1 MIMILLIQ
9 VKLSSDE
16 KPKDEPKDLEV
27 ELEQVLGETSVQ
39 EFINKLLVQ
48 DVPNNPL
55 ELALREWFA
64 REELMLMLE
73 NLVEEVLGE
82 ESNEEFIYILMC
94 DDNVIKELRR
104 HFERLKMAER
114 KASPDEMNTIVE
126 QVQGELVLLVEQKR
140 GTRMF
145 ENKKKT
151 LRSFLKLGEA
161 LYKQLDDKTC
171 KDICKM
177 AAQMTVSSNL
187 KKLLE
192 NDR

>member
-1 MIMILLIQ
+1 MILLIQ

-82 ESNEEFIYILMC
+82 EGNEEFIYMLMC
-94 DDNVIKELRR
+94 DDNAIKELRR

>member
-1 MIMILLIQ
+1 MIIILLIQ

-48 DVPNNPL
+48 DLPNNPL

-82 ESNEEFIYILMC
+82 EGNEEFIYMLMC
-94 DDNVIKELRR
+94 DDNAIKELRR

-114 KASPDEMNTIVE
+114 KASPDEMNLIVE
-126 QVQGELVLLVEQKR
+126 QVQGELVLLLEEKR

>member
-1 MIMILLIQ
+1 MILLIQ

-82 ESNEEFIYILMC
+82 EGNEEFIYMLMC
-94 DDNVIKELRR
+94 DDNAIKELRR

-114 KASPDEMNTIVE
+114 KASPDEMNPIVE
-126 QVQGELVLLVEQKR
+126 QVQGELVLLLEEKR

>member
-1 MIMILLIQ
+1 MILLIQ

-82 ESNEEFIYILMC
+82 EGNEEFIYMLMC

-114 KASPDEMNTIVE
+114 KASPDEMNPIVE
-126 QVQGELVLLVEQKR
+126 QVRGELVLLLEEKR

>member
-1 MIMILLIQ
+1 MILLIQ

-82 ESNEEFIYILMC
+82 EGNEEFIYMLMC
-94 DDNVIKELRR
+94 DDNAIKELRR

-114 KASPDEMNTIVE
+114 KASPDEMNPIVE
-126 QVQGELVLLVEQKR
+126 QVRGELVLLLEEKR

>member
-1 MIMILLIQ
+1 MILLIQ

-48 DVPNNPL
+48 DVPDNPL

-82 ESNEEFIYILMC
+82 EGNEEFIYMLMC

-114 KASPDEMNTIVE
+114 KASPDEMNLIVE
-126 QVQGELVLLVEQKR
+126 QVQGELVLLLEEKR

>member
-1 MIMILLIQ
+1 MILLIQ

-82 ESNEEFIYILMC
+82 EGNEEFIYMLMC

-114 KASPDEMNTIVE
+114 KASPDEMNPIVE

>member
-1 MIMILLIQ
+1 MILLIQ

-82 ESNEEFIYILMC
+82 EGNEEFIYMLMC

-114 KASPDEMNTIVE
+114 KASPDEMNLIVE
-126 QVQGELVLLVEQKR
+126 QVQGELVLLLEEKR

>member
-1 MIMILLIQ
+1 MILLIQ

-82 ESNEEFIYILMC
+82 EGNEEFIYMLMC
-94 DDNVIKELRR
+94 DDNAIKELRR

-114 KASPDEMNTIVE
+114 KASPDEMNPIVE